1 MNRYS
6 TAQASLIFQPSVM
19 LHSSTSS
26 SSLLVVCLCARWCG
40 TCRQYQ
46 PLFEAMQSEFAGRAR
61 LMWVD
66 IEDEAELVGSLE
78 VENFPT
84 LLMAQGDEIR
94 FFGPVLPHR
103 KTLEQMIQKAIKG
116 PLITVQDPALT
127 AIARRCAQRHRV

>member
-1 MNRYS
+1 
-6 TAQASLIFQPSVM
+6 
-19 LHSSTSS
+19 
-26 SSLLVVCLCARWCG
+26 
-40 TCRQYQ
+40 
-46 PLFEAMQSEFAGRAR
+46 MQSEFAGRAR

-103 KTLEQMIQKAIKG
+103 QTLEQMIQKAIKG
-116 PLITVQDPALT
+116 LLMTTQDPAL
-127 AIARRCAQRHRV
+127 ADLARRCAQRHRV

>member
-1 MNRYS
+1 
-6 TAQASLIFQPSVM
+6 
-19 LHSSTSS
+19 
-26 SSLLVVCLCARWCG
+26 
-40 TCRQYQ
+40 
-46 PLFEAMQSEFAGRAR
+46 
-61 LMWVD
+61 MWVD